1 MADDG
6 EEAVP
11 EGEGGH
17 EECAECGGEGE
28 LCWEGKEG
36 VEEVVSLDVPRVVG
50 VFLEVGCVDMSDYGP
65 ADEEDR
71 AGAEA

>member
-1 MADDG
+1 MADDC
-6 EEAVP
+6 EEAVS

-28 LCWEGKEG
+28 LCWEGEEG

-50 VFLEVGCVDMSDYGP
+50 VLLEVVGVDVSDYGP
-65 ADEEDR
+65 ADE
-71 AGAEA
+71 